1 LKLGWNIGFFC
12 VQSKIQALYAR
23 TEKKG
28 LPMLQRA
35 TPREGNNL
43 TEAQKAFAALPPQEM
58 RIRKRIMSHIPF
70 VTPVSVEKNV
80 PGRDEDG
87 LLPTLLFQRFFICGA
102 DITTWFL
109 IHADSFGGQ
118 EPMSCGLRFH
128 FPATLSR
135 SAVLR

>member
-1 LKLGWNIGFFC
+1 
-12 VQSKIQALYAR
+12 
-23 TEKKG
+23 
-28 LPMLQRA
+28 MLQRA

-87 LLPTLLFQRFFICGA
+87 LLPTL
-102 DITTWFL
+102 
-109 IHADSFGGQ
+109 
-118 EPMSCGLRFH
+118 GLRFH